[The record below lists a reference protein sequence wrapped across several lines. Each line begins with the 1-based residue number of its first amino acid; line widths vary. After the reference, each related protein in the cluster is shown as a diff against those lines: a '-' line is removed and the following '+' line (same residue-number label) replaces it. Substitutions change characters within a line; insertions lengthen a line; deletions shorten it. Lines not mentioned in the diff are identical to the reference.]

1 MLDLN
6 YTLFLTKSMNI
17 RKILHIDMDA
27 YYASIEQRD
36 NPELKGKPVVVGGLP
51 DERAVVCSASY
62 EARKFGIKS
71 GMSTKN
77 AYKLCKN
84 AIFLQPRFDAYI
96 ATSKIILNLFYEY
109 TDIVEPVSLDEA
121 YLDVTENKKNII
133 YAVDIAKEI
142 KRKIFEITS
151 LTASAGV
158 SYNKFL
164 AKIASDYKKPDGL
177 TVITP
182 ENAQKFIDNLPVGK
196 FYGIGKVTEKKL
208 LSMGIKNGADLK
220 KLSLPKLIEI
230 FGKSGKY
237 YYDIVRG
244 IDESP
249 VETDYERKSIG
260 KEITLPDDT
269 LNINTLHRIIEELA
283 VEIENWLKE
292 NSAKGRTITLKIKY
306 FDFKLITRSIT
317 LKEPIFQSFIIIK
330 YAKELLL
337 KTLAGKKKIRLVGL
351 SISNLEKKDED
362 DPQLKLF

>member
-1 MLDLN
+1 
-6 YTLFLTKSMNI
+6 MNLK
-17 RKILHIDMDA
+17 KIIHIDMDA

-36 NPELKGKPVVVGGLP
+36 NPSLKGKPVIVGGFP

-71 GMSTKN
+71 GMSTKS
-77 AYKLCKN
+77 AYKLCPD
-84 AIFLQPRFDAYI
+84 AIFLQSKFDEYI
-96 ATSKIILNLFYEY
+96 ATSKIIHNIFYEY

-121 YLDVTENKKNII
+121 YLDVTVNKKNML

-142 KRKIFEITS
+142 KKKIYEITS
-151 LTASAGV
+151 LTASAGI

-164 AKIASDYKKPDGL
+164 AKIASDYKKPDGM

-182 ENAQKFIDNLPVGK
+182 ENAQKFINKLPIGK

-208 LSMGIKNGADLK
+208 LSLGIKNGYDLK
-220 KLSLPKLIEI
+220 KLSLSKLIEI

-237 YYDIVRG
+237 YYDIARG

-249 VETDYERKSIG
+249 VETNYERKSIG

-269 LNINTLHRIIEELA
+269 LNIKTINRIIEEQAYEL
-283 VEIENWLKE
+283 EKWLKE
-292 NSAKGRTITLKIKY
+292 NSVKARTITLKIKY

-317 LKEPIFQSFIIIK
+317 LKEPIKDAFIIAK
-330 YAKELLL
+330 YSKELLL

-351 SISNLEKKDED
+351 SISNFDKIKKNDF
-362 DPQLKLF
+362 QLKLF

>member
-1 MLDLN
+1 
-6 YTLFLTKSMNI
+6 MNLK
-17 RKILHIDMDA
+17 KIIHIDMDA
-27 YYASIEQRD
+27 FYASIEQSN
-36 NPELKGKPVVVGGLP
+36 NPSLKGKPVIVGGFP
-51 DERAVVCSASY
+51 EERAVVCSASY

-71 GMSTKN
+71 GMATKS
-77 AYKLCKN
+77 AYKLCPG
-84 AIFLQPRFDAYI
+84 AIFLQPSFDKYI
-96 ATSKIILNLFYEY
+96 ATSKIIHNIFYEY

-121 YLDVTENKKNII
+121 YLDVTENKKNML
-133 YAVDIAKEI
+133 YAIDIAKEI
-142 KRKIFEITS
+142 KKKIYEITS

-164 AKIASDYKKPDGL
+164 AKVASDYKKPDGL

-182 ENAQKFIDNLPVGK
+182 ENAQKFIDKLPVGK

-208 LSMGIKNGADLK
+208 LSLGIKNGFDLR

-249 VETDYERKSIG
+249 VEADYERKSIG

-269 LNINTLHRIIEELA
+269 LNIKTIHRIIDEQSYELDK
-283 VEIENWLKE
+283 WLKE
-292 NSAKGRTITLKIKY
+292 NSTKGRTITLKIKY
-306 FDFKLITRSIT
+306 FDFKLTTRSIT
-317 LKEPIFQSFIIIK
+317 LKEPVSDAFIVAK

-337 KTLAGKKKIRLVGL
+337 KTLAGKKKIRLIGL
-351 SISNLEKKDED
+351 SISNFDKIKENDF
-362 DPQLKLF
+362 QLKLF